1 MAEASPAAAAPVSF
15 VWGDDDF
22 AVQKRARELWAGWQS
37 EHPDGDAEV
46 IEGGASNVEEA
57 QKVIGKVREA
67 LQTLPFFGGTKSI
80 WLRGCTF
87 LGEDRLSEAQS
98 VVAMMADFGKELA
111 GFRWS
116 GVRLLISAGKVD
128 RRRAFFKV
136 LDKFA
141 VVEQFVGLSADDREW
156 QDKAESLAAG
166 SFRTMGKRIA
176 GDALEIFVAHV
187 GPNTRQLSS
196 EAQKLVDYVGDRPDI
211 TAVDVEAVVTK
222 GRHAR
227 AFALADAIGDRQLA
241 KALRHLDE
249 ELWAMQ
255 SDKSKSEIGLL
266 YGVISK
272 VRTMLLARELM
283 AEGQL
288 RSTSDYRRFAAQLKD
303 LPADRFP
310 RDKRF
315 NPAEINPYMF
325 FRAAQQAVNFT
336 TDELVAAMEELLQC
350 NRRLVGSGL
359 EAGLVLQMAV
369 TRILANRPREDQ
381 GPRGRS

>member
-1 MAEASPAAAAPVSF
+1 MAATASVSAPVMF

-22 AVQKRARELWAGWQS
+22 AVQKRAREIWSGWLA
-37 EHPDGDAEV
+37 EHPDGDAET
-46 IEGGASNVEEA
+46 IDGSAGNVDEA
-57 QKVIGKVREA
+57 QKVVGKIREA

-80 WLRGCTF
+80 WLRGCSF
-87 LGEDRLSEAQS
+87 LGEDRVSDAQS
-98 VVAMMADFGKELA
+98 VVGMMAEFGKELS
-111 GFRWS
+111 GFRWA

-128 RRRAFFKV
+128 RRRAFYKA

-141 VVEQFVGLSADDREW
+141 SVEQFAGLSADDREW

-166 SFRTMGKRIA
+166 ELRASGKRVA
-176 GDALEIFVAHV
+176 GEALELFVAHV
-187 GPNTRQLSS
+187 GPHTRLLSS
-196 EAQKLVDYVGDRPDI
+196 EAQKLVDYVGDRSDI
-211 TAVDVEAVVTK
+211 TVDDVEAIVTK

-249 ELWAMQ
+249 ELWAIQ
-255 SDKSKSEIGLL
+255 TDKSKSEIGLL

-272 VRTMLLARELM
+272 IRTMLLARELM
-283 AEGQL
+283 AEGQI
-288 RSTSDYRRFAAQLKD
+288 RPTSDYRKFAGQLKE

-325 FRAAQQAVNFT
+325 FRAAQQASNFT
-336 TDELVAAMEELLQC
+336 TDELVGAMEELLRC

-359 EAGLVLQMAV
+359 EAGLVLQMAI
-369 TRILANRPREDQ
+369 TRIVASGPREAK
-381 GPRGRS
+381 GPRGR